1 MYRVFVNNDS
11 CDVSAIYIFTIDGSA
26 MIKLIAFLED
36 LERL

>member
-1 MYRVFVNNDS
+1 MFRVFVDNDS

-26 MIKLIAFLED
+26 MIKLTAFSED